1 MKSMRFGIAAVAGIL
16 ASAPAF
22 AEGPV
27 DDMFAAVDFT
37 TVSTN
42 VTTIGVAVVG
52 IVLAYKAIDLVKRA
66 VNKV

>member
-1 MKSMRFGIAAVAGIL
+1 MKIMRLGIVAVASTV
-16 ASAPAF
+16 ASTSAF
-22 AEGPV
+22 AAGPV